1 MVPPSMTRTFRFIT
15 ALSAVLFALVGLAAC
30 GGIPG
35 NAVVQVGST
44 PVTKESFNHWMQVA
58 ATANSPAQGAISKP
72 VVPEPPD
79 YKACIA
85 HLQATTPAPAKGQ
98 TAPTTAQLKSQCEQ
112 QYKQLQQQVLG
123 FLISSNWV
131 LGEAGDLGVK
141 VSDKEVHKQFEKIK
155 SQQFPRVAE
164 YEKFLVTTGQ
174 TTSDLLLRVKLNML
188 SSKIQE
194 TIAKKKHAVTK
205 SEIEK
210 YYNENK
216 QRFGQ
221 SEKRSV
227 EIILTKTE
235 AAAKKAKQEVE
246 SGKSFASVAK
256 STSID
261 PTSKASGGLLSEVIK
276 GQQEKAL
283 DEALF
288 SATPNVLG
296 GPLKTP
302 FGFYV
307 YRVKS
312 VTPGSQQTLAQAE
325 ASIKAQ
331 LTASQSQTSLSKFVK
346 EFRTKW
352 KAKTDCLSG
361 YVIKDCKQ
369 FKEPKTST
377 TTTGAP

>member
-1 MVPPSMTRTFRFIT
+1 MTRTFRFIT
-15 ALSAVLFALVGLAAC
+15 ALCAVLFALVGLAAC

-72 VVPEPPD
+72 AVPEPPD

-164 YEKFLVTTGQ
+164 YEKFLVSTGQ

-194 TIAKKKHAVTK
+194 KIAKKKHAVTK

>member
-1 MVPPSMTRTFRFIT
+1 MTRTFRFIT
-15 ALSAVLFALVGLAAC
+15 ALCAVLFALVGLAAC

-164 YEKFLVTTGQ
+164 YEKFLVSTGQ

-194 TIAKKKHAVTK
+194 KIAKKKHAVTK